1 MKLGRARVARTS
13 GNKTP
18 IPLCRSVFLQD
29 ITIALGRRSL
39 KSLRQ
44 RHTILRFEVSQ
55 EEVQGIVRERLD
67 IEAMSV
73 LDKMTKITAW
83 EDGAFWVYS
92 RIRKGEPLRTPVF
105 EIHANLV
112 KMSSEEIASLI
123 RVTLSDLESVA
134 HVWKEHASLNPDAS
148 A

>member
-1 MKLGRARVARTS
+1 MRSGRPRVARTS

-44 RHTILRFEVSQ
+44 WHTILRFEVSR
-55 EEVQGIVRERLD
+55 EEIQGIVRERLD

-92 RIRKGEPLRTPVF
+92 RIRRGKPLLTPVF
-105 EIHANLV
+105 EIHANLA
-112 KMSSEEIASLI
+112 KMSSNEIASLI
-123 RVTLSDLESVA
+123 RVTLLDLESVE
-134 HVWKEHASLNPDAS
+134 HVWKEQARLNPGAS
-148 A
+148 G